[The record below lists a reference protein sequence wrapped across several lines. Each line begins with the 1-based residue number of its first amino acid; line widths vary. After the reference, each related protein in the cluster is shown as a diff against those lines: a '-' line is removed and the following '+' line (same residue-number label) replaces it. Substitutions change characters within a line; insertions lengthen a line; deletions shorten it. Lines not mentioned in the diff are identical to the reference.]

1 MTSAEEQIRRETLRW
16 LILTTLHRTQDI
28 GASETLVRNVVEPE
42 IPDVT
47 ATEIRRAFDY
57 LEKRNLIEI
66 TNRDRPVWV
75 AVINRYGCDVVE
87 YELPCE
93 PGIARPKQW

>member
-1 MTSAEEQIRRETLRW
+1 MNSADEQIRRETLRW
-16 LILTTLHRTQDI
+16 LILRTLHSSQEI
-28 GASETLVRNVVEPE
+28 GASEALVRNVVEAQ

-47 ATEIRRAFDY
+47 SSEIRRALDY
-57 LEKRNLIEI
+57 LEKRKLIDI
-66 TNRDRPVWV
+66 TDRDRPVWI

-87 YELPCE
+87 YEVPCE